1 VPPGAGASPARSGP
15 PRALA
20 DAGRVAERSPA
31 LEPVVAAPAL
41 EPVVAA
47 PARTVPISAP
57 PPRPLPPG
65 AAPSAAQGGD
75 ARVQPEPA
83 LADEPPPPRPR
94 QPLDLNRLAEH
105 WDDVVEAV
113 RAAGRGVIASAL
125 AEAAPTAVTASGLVT
140 ISVTGEALADAI
152 RGGND
157 AILAALRSVFDGPER
172 ISVKAA
178 PDREAG
184 PRRLTAEDVMAT
196 RVAEL
201 RRRDPQLHAAIDAL
215 DLRLI
220 E

>member
-1 VPPGAGASPARSGP
+1 M
-15 PRALA
+15 
-20 DAGRVAERSPA
+20 
-31 LEPVVAAPAL
+31 
-41 EPVVAA
+41 
-47 PARTVPISAP
+47 
-57 PPRPLPPG
+57 
-65 AAPSAAQGGD
+65 
-75 ARVQPEPA
+75 
-83 LADEPPPPRPR
+83 
-94 QPLDLNRLAEH
+94 
-105 WDDVVEAV
+105 